1 MAIDSWLAAEL
12 LRDGAWVH
20 LGTSSTQLTQAWC
33 GLHTIAEAA
42 VDDSPPAGLTG
53 RTLAAS
59 AEYTDDGARTP
70 HWIMLP
76 ELRRVLDC
84 VDPAAPLRDDT
95 LAPTTAHFA
104 DPEHSDC
111 LGDVRQLLRM
121 LELGPDPD
129 EAAIRILAWWG
140 Y

>member
-1 MAIDSWLAAEL
+1 MAIDSWLAAEV
-12 LRDGAWVH
+12 LRDGVWVH

-42 VDDSPPAGLTG
+42 FDDSDPAGLTD
-53 RTLAAS
+53 RTRAAA
-59 AEYTDDGARTP
+59 AEYTEDGEPSP

-84 VDPAAPLRDDT
+84 VDPAAPLRDDA
-95 LAPTTAHFA
+95 LAAVTAHFG

-111 LGDVRQLLRM
+111 LGDVRQLLTM
-121 LELGPDPD
+121 LEIGAAPD
-129 EAAIRILAWWG
+129 EPAIRILAWWG